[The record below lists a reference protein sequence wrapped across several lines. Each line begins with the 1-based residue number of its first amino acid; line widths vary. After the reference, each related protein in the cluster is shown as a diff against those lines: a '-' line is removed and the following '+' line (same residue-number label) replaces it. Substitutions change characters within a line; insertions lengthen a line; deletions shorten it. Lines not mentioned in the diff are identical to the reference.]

1 MPYLRFEIKC
11 LFSYV
16 SERTSFSRT
25 MLRLFPA
32 DKTYSQ
38 FESYE
43 SYKIESIVKWLA
55 ASLLVC
61 VTLMTIKTTS
71 RTTQLGSRL
80 VSWPT
85 WLVQATFVQVTSWQ
99 MFLSDWWSSDCIQNL
114 NYIPESVESK
124 QQYYKSET
132 SCTRILI
139 WFSYKWPSTPAKPS
153 HGQAFFSC
161 SKNFVTVL
169 ISNVPFLG
177 HF

>member
-32 DKTYSQ
+32 DKIYSQ

-71 RTTQLGSRL
+71 RTTQLKTCFLTNLAGSGHI
-80 VSWPT
+80 
-85 WLVQATFVQVTSWQ
+85 
-99 MFLSDWWSSDCIQNL
+99 C
-114 NYIPESVESK
+114 
-124 QQYYKSET
+124 
-132 SCTRILI
+132 
-139 WFSYKWPSTPAKPS
+139 PS
-153 HGQAFFSC
+153 HFM
-161 SKNFVTVL
+161 T
-169 ISNVPFLG
+169 NVPFRLMKFRLYSESQLYSRISG
-177 HF
+177 IKTTILQVWNYLHQNTNMIFISIAINTSQAKPWPSFSFLVPKILWLFRSQMYHFF

>member
-32 DKTYSQ
+32 DKIYSQ

-71 RTTQLGSRL
+71 RPTQLKTCFLTNLAGSGHI
-80 VSWPT
+80 
-85 WLVQATFVQVTSWQ
+85 
-99 MFLSDWWSSDCIQNL
+99 C
-114 NYIPESVESK
+114 
-124 QQYYKSET
+124 
-132 SCTRILI
+132 
-139 WFSYKWPSTPAKPS
+139 PS
-153 HGQAFFSC
+153 HFM
-161 SKNFVTVL
+161 T
-169 ISNVPFLG
+169 NVPFRLMKFRLYSESQLYSRISG
-177 HF
+177 IKTTILQVWNYRVSQNKIGFRIFDNSQNSCLLEALEGSN